1 MSSTKHQR
9 QVENHLRESIKID
22 RARIQTGRISR
33 FGLLEMSRQRM
44 RPSLGDTSQLNCPR
58 CKGQGTIR
66 SVESVALSVLR
77 ILEEDAMKKGVEKV
91 IAHLPIECAA
101 FLLNEK
107 RSVIERIENRLKVGI
122 VILPSRHL
130 ETPSYDIEIIRERD
144 HHEEKNSYSQIKAEA
159 INIPDFAQQV
169 KYNAA
174 AVKPAITEFL
184 HDSPAPMQNKNEA
197 AILIK
202 RFWNKLTKSISSDEI
217 IDDFVS
223 SESDKDDA
231 NETSSEPVRT
241 SKNKNNRRNKN
252 NRNQK
257 QRGTKP
263 VVINEETTV
272 LPSENTVVN
281 TENPPIELNVE
292 GGEIAADTETVPRKN
307 NNRNNLRR
315 GPNRRKPRNP
325 DYKKPAADGDSTDSN
340 SVEHQ
345 HTEGSSQPTF
355 EAHSSPSPSHP
366 NSDSSDTD
374 SSSD

>member
-1 MSSTKHQR
+1 
-9 QVENHLRESIKID
+9 
-22 RARIQTGRISR
+22 
-33 FGLLEMSRQRM
+33 
-44 RPSLGDTSQLNCPR
+44 
-58 CKGQGTIR
+58 
-66 SVESVALSVLR
+66 VESVALSVLR

-130 ETPSYDIEIIRERD
+130 ETPSYDIEVIRERD

-159 INIPDFAQQV
+159 ISIPDFAQQV
-169 KYNAA
+169 KHNSA

-202 RFWNKLTKSISSDEI
+202 RFWNKLTKSMSSDDI
-217 IDDFVS
+217 VDDFVP
-223 SESDKDDA
+223 SEGDTDDTS
-231 NETSSEPVRT
+231 ETSAEPVKT
-241 SKNKNNRRNKN
+241 SKSKNNRRNKN

-257 QRGTKP
+257 QRGVKP
-263 VVINEETTV
+263 VVANEEATV
-272 LPSENTVVN
+272 LPLENTVVN
-281 TENPPIELNVE
+281 TENAPVESNVE
-292 GGEIAADTETVPRKN
+292 GGNEVAADAETAPRKN

-325 DYKKPAADGDSTDSN
+325 DYKKPVSDGDSTDSN
-340 SVEHQ
+340 SAERQ
-345 HTEGSSQPTF
+345 HTEDASSQPTF
-355 EAHSSPSPSHP
+355 EAHSSPSLSHP
-366 NSDSSDTD
+366 NSDSSDN
-374 SSSD
+374 SSNSD